1 MPIPL
6 KSHASWLS
14 LLFLSTA
21 VVSASGDAL
30 SGLSAYPD
38 CAKPC
43 ISSAIQGGICGLDN
57 QACIC
62 SSAEFSANVTS
73 CVETKCTIPDSLAV
87 MNISRI
93 DCDETPRDRS
103 IELKVATIT
112 VGTVAGLFVM
122 LRFGYKLMI
131 SNVALAMDDWLTLA
145 TMIVVIPNL
154 IITINGTIPNGLAV
168 IPQFLPQ
175 GLPDS
180 RRSTD
185 SVGNLCNNS
194 FMGVGFVF
202 LTIFQCQPISYFWQK
217 WDGLHDGTCLDAN
230 TIAWANASSGIA
242 LDVWILAIPLLQLRK
257 LQLKWKK
264 KIGVVLMFLVGAF
277 VTIISILRLKS
288 LVTFA
293 MSSNATWDYF
303 DVTMWSIIE
312 ISVGIMCACLPTVRL
327 LLWIT
332 LETSEYCGNY
342 SPGGASKLGRN
353 SSPKEGLPGIVLQK
367 AYSVHYTEVEDR
379 GSVALSDIGLLRSE
393 RDMARK
399 S

>member
-1 MPIPL
+1 MPSPL
-6 KSHASWLS
+6 KIHIFWLI
-14 LLFLSTA
+14 LLFLSNA
-21 VVSASGDAL
+21 IASTSDDAL
-30 SGLSAYPD
+30 PGLVAYPD

-43 ISSAIQGGICGLDN
+43 IISAIQ
-57 QACIC
+57 
-62 SSAEFSANVTS
+62 V
-73 CVETKCTIPDSLAV
+73 V

-93 DCDETPRDRS
+93 DCDETARDRS

-131 SNVALAMDDWLTLA
+131 SNAILAMDDWLTLA
-145 TMIVVIPNL
+145 IMIVVIPNL
-154 IITINGTIPNGLAV
+154 IITTNGTIPNGLGRDIWTLTPDQITTAIRFFFITAV
-168 IPQFLPQ
+168 LYFALTTLVKLLFL
-175 GLPDS
+175 
-180 RRSTD
+180 
-185 SVGNLCNNS
+185 S
-194 FMGVGFVF
+194 FYLKVFPTRVVQQVLWGTFAVTALWGVGFVF

-288 LVTFA
+288 LVNFA

-312 ISVGIMCACLPTVRL
+312 ISVGVMCACLPTVRL
-327 LLWIT
+327 LLVRMFPA
-332 LETSEYCGNY
+332 LGDSNSRSLVQADYQYTSGIRSRHRKTAEIVAQDA
-342 SPGGASKLGRN
+342 GAPKLDCSR
-353 SSPKEGLPGIVLQK
+353 STKE
-367 AYSVHYTEVEDR
+367 
-379 GSVALSDIGLLRSE
+379 
-393 RDMARK
+393 
-399 S
+399 

>member
-154 IITINGTIPNGLAV
+154 IITINGTIPNGLGRDIWTLTPDQITTVIRFFFTTAV
-168 IPQFLPQ
+168 LYFALTTLVKLLFL
-175 GLPDS
+175 
-180 RRSTD
+180 
-185 SVGNLCNNS
+185 S
-194 FMGVGFVF
+194 FYLKVFPTRVVQQILWGTFAITALWGVGFVF

-264 KIGVVLMFLVGAF
+264 KIGVVLMFLVGALY
-277 VTIISILRLKS
+277 VS
-288 LVTFA
+288 
-293 MSSNATWDYF
+293 
-303 DVTMWSIIE
+303 
-312 ISVGIMCACLPTVRL
+312 
-327 LLWIT
+327 
-332 LETSEYCGNY
+332 
-342 SPGGASKLGRN
+342 
-353 SSPKEGLPGIVLQK
+353 
-367 AYSVHYTEVEDR
+367 
-379 GSVALSDIGLLRSE
+379 
-393 RDMARK
+393 
-399 S
+399 